1 MASGFV
7 PILIYGCRRMFTI
20 RPSRLK
26 FSRTAGIMRVYV
38 DRRLVY
44 FTFTFTNSI
53 NMRIFVTPSQN
64 QLEAMDEDKQGYIS
78 PVILNATV
86 TSQSLSTVRNISKL
100 ARMAILLRSFSSRI
114 HTTYGSP
121 RCN

>member
-26 FSRTAGIMRVYV
+26 CSRAAGIMRVYV
-38 DRRLVY
+38 DQGSLC
-44 FTFTFTNSI
+44 FTFTNSI
-53 NMRIFVTPSQN
+53 NTRIFVTPGQH
-64 QLEAMDEDKQGYIS
+64 QLEAMAEDKQGYIP

-86 TSQSLSTVRNISKL
+86 TSQSLRTVRNISKL
-100 ARMAILLRSFSSRI
+100 APMAILLRSFSSRI

-121 RCN
+121 RCS